1 MENIIKTVENIK
13 GEIVIVV
20 DGNTEE
26 KTFDNL
32 TVIQHINL
40 YIEDGLKPKEAIKK
54 VAKERNVPKSEIY
67 NEYNKNKK
75 S

>member
-1 MENIIKTVENIK
+1 MENILKTVENLK

-20 DGNTEE
+20 EGNQEI

-32 TVIQHINL
+32 SIKEHVNL
-40 YIEDGLKPKEAIKK
+40 YIEDGLTTNEAIKK
-54 VAKERNVPKSEIY
+54 VAKERSVSKSEIY
-67 NEYNKNKK
+67 SEI